1 MQKTLFLIL
10 FALLSLS
17 IFSQKSVDQQIE
29 SIKKEGV
36 KLYKSEMASW
46 YGTDIFIEQYQNKE
60 NIGGY
65 LSYSEKDKNIC
76 IFYSNSNKP
85 KVIGTIGFDDSFDIT
100 KANIDLTERAF
111 NSTENQLYILRKKAQ
126 DIIYNDETSFFQ
138 HYENTKFNLI
148 PLIEKEVS
156 KVYLLTGPSISNVV
170 VFGND
175 YLLTFNKQN
184 ELIDKKALHKNIIPI
199 EFGEEGENIEST
211 MHSHLPETGDL
222 MTATDI
228 CTLMLYGKFTSWKKH
243 LVVSE
248 NYLNIWN
255 MADDSYH
262 IMTMDA
268 VNKIIEESDEE

>member
-60 NIGGY
+60 NIGDY

-85 KVIGTIGFDDSFDIT
+85 KVIGTIAFDDSFDIT

>member
-85 KVIGTIGFDDSFDIT
+85 KVIGTIAFDDSFDIT

>member
-76 IFYSNSNKP
+76 IFYSNSNKL
-85 KVIGTIGFDDSFDIT
+85 KVIGTIAFDDSFDIT

>member
-17 IFSQKSVDQQIE
+17 IFSEKSVDQQIE

-85 KVIGTIGFDDSFDIT
+85 KVIGTIAFDDSFDIT

>member
-85 KVIGTIGFDDSFDIT
+85 KVIGTIAFDDSFDIT

-248 NYLNIWN
+248 KYLNIWN

>member
-85 KVIGTIGFDDSFDIT
+85 KVIGTIAFDDSFDIT

-111 NSTENQLYILRKKAQ
+111 NSTENQLYILRKKTQ

>member
-85 KVIGTIGFDDSFDIT
+85 KVIGTIAFDDSFDIT

-184 ELIDKKALHKNIIPI
+184 KLIDKKALHKNIIPI

-255 MADDSYH
+255 MADASYH

>member
-76 IFYSNSNKP
+76 IFYSNSNTQ
-85 KVIGTIGFDDSFDIT
+85 KVILSISFDESFDI
-100 KANIDLTERAF
+100 KKVNIDLTERAF

-184 ELIDKKALHKNIIPI
+184 ELIDKKALHKNIITI

>member
-76 IFYSNSNKP
+76 VFYSNSNKP
-85 KVIGTIGFDDSFDIT
+85 KVIGTIAFDDSFDIT

>member
-29 SIKKEGV
+29 SIKNEGV

-85 KVIGTIGFDDSFDIT
+85 KVIGTIAFDDSFDIT

-243 LVVSE
+243 LVVS
-248 NYLNIWN
+248 
-255 MADDSYH
+255 
-262 IMTMDA
+262 
-268 VNKIIEESDEE
+268 

>member
-85 KVIGTIGFDDSFDIT
+85 KVIGTIAFDDSFDIT

-184 ELIDKKALHKNIIPI
+184 KLIDKKALHKNIIPI

-228 CTLMLYGKFTSWKKH
+228 CTLMLYGKFTS
-243 LVVSE
+243 
-248 NYLNIWN
+248 
-255 MADDSYH
+255 
-262 IMTMDA
+262 
-268 VNKIIEESDEE
+268 

>member
-29 SIKKEGV
+29 SIKNEGV

-85 KVIGTIGFDDSFDIT
+85 KVIGTIAFDDSFDIT

>member
-85 KVIGTIGFDDSFDIT
+85 KVIGTIAFDDSFDIT
-100 KANIDLTERAF
+100 KVNIDLTERAF

>member
-85 KVIGTIGFDDSFDIT
+85 KVIGTIAFDDSFDIT

-111 NSTENQLYILRKKAQ
+111 NNTENQLYILRKKAQ

>member
-29 SIKKEGV
+29 SIEKEGV

-85 KVIGTIGFDDSFDIT
+85 KVIGTIAFDDSFDIT

>member
-1 MQKTLFLIL
+1 MQKKLFLIL

-85 KVIGTIGFDDSFDIT
+85 KVIGTIAFDDSFDIT

-184 ELIDKKALHKNIIPI
+184 KLIDKKALHKNIIPI

>member
-29 SIKKEGV
+29 SIKKEGG

-85 KVIGTIGFDDSFDIT
+85 KVIGTIAFDDSFDIT

>member
-76 IFYSNSNKP
+76 IFYFNSNKP
-85 KVIGTIGFDDSFDIT
+85 KVIGTIAFDDSFDIT

-228 CTLMLYGKFTSWKKH
+228 CTLMLYGKFTSWKQH

-255 MADDSYH
+255 MADNSYH

>member
-29 SIKKEGV
+29 SLKKEGV

-85 KVIGTIGFDDSFDIT
+85 KVIGTIAFDDSFDIT